1 MFKSFFDES
10 QLYDFGKKA
19 DWFYR
24 LIRFSYVIQQLTG
37 LETQIQQKQLP
48 CLLNKRAWE
57 VNFNEI

>member
-1 MFKSFFDES
+1 MI
-10 QLYDFGKKA
+10 LVKKA
-19 DWFYR
+19 DWFYS